1 MHSILPTSTTI
12 TTREVTSAITMSA
25 NVIKEEEEEDSNAK
39 LAEEEKERDLLS
51 EAMKQVN
58 LW

>member
-1 MHSILPTSTTI
+1 VHSILPTSTTI